1 MSNIMGTVISKPTNH
16 YTAMENIDQLKLLLV
31 ACYPVVAT
39 LNGDDNESHE
49 LKEHLTRLFNEGF
62 LKQ

>member
-1 MSNIMGTVISKPTNH
+1 METVISKPTNH

-31 ACYPVVAT
+31 ACYPVT
-39 LNGDDNESHE
+39 TSLDGDDNKSHE
-49 LKEHLTRLFNEGF
+49 LKEHLSRLFSEGF